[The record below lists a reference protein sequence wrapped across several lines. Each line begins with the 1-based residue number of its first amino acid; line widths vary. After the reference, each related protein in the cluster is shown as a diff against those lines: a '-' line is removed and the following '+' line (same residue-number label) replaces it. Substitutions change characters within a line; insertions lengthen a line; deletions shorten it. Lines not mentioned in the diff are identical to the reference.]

1 MSLSTTGQ
9 SSFQNSS
16 TSDMLA
22 GGIYNPEILLE
33 GWTGASFILMT
44 TSLLFYHMTKAKSIE
59 MDDRLAGIFAVV
71 MMILSIVFEIQAL
84 IIYMK
89 RVKRLKSLDNNPSI
103 RQEIRIG
110 HYISVMI
117 GILILV
123 QLCVGGTI
131 LRGSF
136 KKVV

>member
-136 KKVV
+136 KKEV